1 MKHLFLPHY
10 INATQPN
17 QSPMKPQSTDSF
29 EDLLKGKLDNFS
41 VEPPANLWPK
51 IERESSPLK
60 QRFLAKKLNTNL
72 HWLNLAATFLLLI
85 VALFFWFQPS
95 PGSGN
100 WEIPK
105 FQTPL
110 EPKLKGIQDSIDS
123 LRHSW
128 QQHKKQ
134 PSKLKPNHE
143 NQ

>member
-1 MKHLFLPHY
+1 
-10 INATQPN
+10 
-17 QSPMKPQSTDSF
+17 MKPQSTDSF

-85 VALFFWFQPS
+85 VALFFWFQPRLDNDNL
-95 PGSGN
+95 G
-100 WEIPK
+100 IPK

-110 EPKLKGIQDSIDS
+110 DSKLKGIRDSIDS
-123 LRHSW
+123 LKHSW
-128 QQHKKQ
+128 QQHKNQ